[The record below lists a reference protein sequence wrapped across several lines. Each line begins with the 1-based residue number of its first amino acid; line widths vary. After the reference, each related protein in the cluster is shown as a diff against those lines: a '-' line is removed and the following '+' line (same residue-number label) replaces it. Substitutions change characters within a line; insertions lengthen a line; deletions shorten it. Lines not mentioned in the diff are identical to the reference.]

1 MKYLMARDAGV
12 KAAEYVIQQ
21 WPELFPSRDF
31 SPVCLKLLLKILYT
45 YLSCFRTLDQVN
57 IWNKKRMKML
67 CSVCVCVLYK
77 MYFTFLIF

>member
-31 SPVCLKLLLKILYT
+31 SPVCRKVVIESLRLL
-45 YLSCFRTLDQVN
+45 V
-57 IWNKKRMKML
+57 
-67 CSVCVCVLYK
+67 VAGH
-77 MYFTFLIF
+77 